1 MSADPSHVERILSWR
16 IFRVQGLI
24 AVCTHRK
31 NSKPKTTVQ
40 SCEFQRA
47 SRDAWGFN
55 RGGSVTELG
64 REQGRGC
71 CPQPMFT
78 SLKTSHCYL
87 FSMLDFHIKHPLKK
101 NIRIWVF
108 T

>member
-1 MSADPSHVERILSWR
+1 MSADPSHVERISSCR
-16 IFRVQGLI
+16 ISRVRWLT
-24 AVCTHRK
+24 AVYTHRK

-40 SCEFQRA
+40 SREFQRA
-47 SRDAWGFN
+47 SRDAWGLN
-55 RGGSVTELG
+55 RGGSETELG
-64 REQGRGC
+64 REQGRHC

-87 FSMLDFHIKHPLKK
+87 LSMLDFHIKHPLKK
-101 NIRIWVF
+101 NIRNWVF